1 MQLLEVSHLTEYQF
15 ADLVTLGPHRLL
27 IRPREGHDIRIQS
40 SELKIT
46 PKHQVRWA
54 RDVFNNS
61 VGIVSF
67 LENTNQLS
75 IFSKVIIQHYD
86 EAPLDFI
93 VEDYAVHFPFDYKDD
108 EYQDLLPFLSP
119 NYPEDDAVIREWLR
133 VFKVGQEPMETY
145 VLLDRMSRW
154 LKENIQYTIREEPG
168 VKSPAQ
174 TLGDKSG
181 SCRDYAT
188 LFMEGCRQLGL
199 ACRFV
204 SGYLHAPSTEMGNAS
219 THAWAEVFLPG
230 PGWKGVDPTSG
241 EIVGTS
247 HIATAVSRH
256 PETVPPVSG
265 SFVGV
270 NQKPSLRI
278 NVQVTALPQN

>member
-199 ACRFV
+199 ACRR
-204 SGYLHAPSTEMGNAS
+204 N
-219 THAWAEVFLPG
+219 THPAQRWAMLQRMPG
-230 PGWKGVDPTSG
+230 PRYFCPVPGGKGWIQPVARLSAPV
-241 EIVGTS
+241 ILPPPS
-247 HIATAVSRH
+247 HAIPRRYPRSQAV
-256 PETVPPVSG
+256 
-265 SFVGV
+265 
-270 NQKPSLRI
+270 L
-278 NVQVTALPQN
+278 